1 MFVIPSFFGQPLYLW
16 VGMVVGTLVIIQI
29 AIGMRWVKVP
39 FVWHRRNGW
48 LILVVGAFHGFLAFS
63 AYVLHVKVQGF

>member
-16 VGMVVGTLVIIQI
+16 VGLLLGTLVVLQI
-29 AIGMRWVKVP
+29 LIAKRWLKVP

-48 LILVVGAFHGFLAFS
+48 LILFVGMFHGFLAIS
-63 AYVLHVKVQGF
+63 AYVFHVKVQPF